1 MSIQR
6 LTFLEDNHYARINYE
21 GQPGVAL
28 FKGDIED
35 NFVIAIEV
43 NLLRTDIEMFPIYRE
58 LNYAGY
64 RIHNIGWDCNVFR
77 KT

>member
-6 LTFLEDNHYARINYE
+6 LTFLEDGCVQQLNYN
-21 GQPGVAL
+21 GQPAIAL
-28 FKGDIED
+28 FADDIDD

-43 NLLRTDIEMFPIYRE
+43 NLVSTGMFPVYIA
-58 LNYAGY
+58 LNCAGN
-64 RIHNIGWDCNVFR
+64 RIHNIGWDYNVFR

>member
-6 LTFLEDNHYARINYE
+6 LTFLED
-21 GQPGVAL
+21 GCVT
-28 FKGDIED
+28 DD

-43 NLLRTDIEMFPIYRE
+43 NLVSTGMFPVYIT
-58 LNYAGY
+58 LNCAGN
-64 RIHNIGWDCNVFR
+64 RIHNIGWDYNVFR